1 MQEPREFFTVND
13 DAVWPTD
20 QQLTKDKLVE
30 YVQKGG
36 SKIKEGAMTI
46 TKDINISEE
55 DVKETITK
63 ASDIAEEEV
72 KYLAPDVAET
82 FRKSTERLNAKPQ
95 LISGVSNALLFYTL
109 GGLVLYALI
118 KKI

>member
-13 DAVWPTD
+13 NAIWPTD

-30 YVQKGG
+30 YVQKGSG
-36 SKIKEGAMTI
+36 VIKDAASGI

-72 KYLAPDVAET
+72 KYLAPDIANSIQ
-82 FRKSTERLNAKPQ
+82 KSTERLNKKPQ
-95 LISGVSNALLFYTL
+95 LISGVSNALLFYSL
-109 GGLVLYALI
+109 GGLIVYALI
-118 KKI
+118 KKL